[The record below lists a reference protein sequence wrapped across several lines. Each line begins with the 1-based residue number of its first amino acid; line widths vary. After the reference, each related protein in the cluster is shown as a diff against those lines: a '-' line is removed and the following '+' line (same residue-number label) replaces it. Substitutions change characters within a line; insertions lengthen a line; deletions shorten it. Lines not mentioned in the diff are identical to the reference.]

1 MVRGEVDGMLRFALL
16 GPVAVGEGAGEL
28 VVQPVGIPT
37 TVLSVLLLNSNQ
49 VVPRER
55 LVTAI
60 WGEEPPTAAAA
71 GLRNHVSR
79 LRRQLG
85 AQAGARVRTVA
96 PGYRIDVQDG
106 ELDVER
112 FLDDGARGRQALAE
126 GDLVSAHRLLG
137 DALALWRGEPLGE
150 PPSTPE
156 LIARVHGWQE
166 NRLLAVEGRIE
177 ADLGL
182 GRHHD
187 AVAELR
193 ALTAEHPLREGLHG
207 LLMLALYRAGRQAEA
222 LEAYQRVRG
231 TLADELGVDPSSALQ
246 RLHSAI
252 LRADPALDAPSADA
266 APAGQAQGE
275 AGEQAGEDT
284 GPATPSVPAPRASE
298 RAAPP
303 ARLGGLPGGTRAFTG
318 RAQELAWLQ
327 ELGDRAPEGSAAG
340 MALVAAIDGMGGVGK
355 STLAVHA
362 ARRLR
367 PRFPGGALFVDLHG
381 HTPGMEPLNAHAA
394 LDRLLRAL
402 GVPAQLIPR
411 DTEERAAAFHERL
424 ADTRTL
430 LVLDNAASA
439 AEIRPLLPTEPGC
452 LVLVT
457 SRRRLAG
464 LDDAHQRTLEPLP
477 ADDAHRLMRT
487 VAGPGRMADEDA
499 AAAELAELCGSM
511 PLALRIAA
519 SRLRRHRSLRVAD
532 VVAEL
537 RDERLRLSGLHED
550 GDAVEAVFAASY
562 AALPEPE
569 QQLFRLLGL
578 VPGPDFDAAAVA
590 WLLGCDRRTAAYRL
604 ESLLDH
610 SLLQEPTVGRYR
622 FHDLVRL
629 FARSTASASASAEAG
644 NGSETGS
651 ESGSARRR
659 LIDYYLHAAGH
670 ANRHIT
676 RRTLPAPPVAPPPAP
691 LPASEPGDLE
701 AALAWLR
708 ADWPNLWACAADPET
723 VRCRPDAL
731 AVFSPVLATFMERE
745 GHWAQ
750 ALTLHGRALADVRAR
765 QDVAAEGAALME
777 LGRIRLLTSE
787 VAAACEL
794 HEQALA
800 CHRLLGDRLGEA
812 EALWEQ
818 GRARHMDNEHEAAGA
833 LHSEALA
840 LYRELGDVRGEANA
854 MWALGRALRMQDD
867 AEGANAMAEQ
877 ALVLYQQLGDRLG
890 TTNAL
895 WDLGRLAEG
904 RGEFAASARLLEQ
917 ALDTYRVLGSRIGE
931 ANALHSLGRLQRRLE
946 RWDDAVE
953 QLEASLRIY
962 GELRQLHGTT
972 LARHDLGL
980 VRWAQG
986 DLAEA
991 ARLLTLVSDTYRAHA
1006 EPVGAARSLHE
1017 LGQVLGAAQNY
1028 AGSARALGE
1037 ALTFYRDLGNTE
1049 RTQAVL
1055 QDARSFAAEAAAA
1068 FPQ

>member
-28 VVQPVGIPT
+28 AVQPVGIPT
-37 TVLSVLLLNSNQ
+37 TVLSVLLLNANQ

-60 WGEEPPTAAAA
+60 WGEEPPSAAAA

-85 AQAGARVRTVA
+85 AQAGSRVRTVA
-96 PGYRIDVQDG
+96 PGYLIDVQRG
-106 ELDVER
+106 ELDVQR

-126 GDLVSAHRLLG
+126 GDLLSARRLLSE
-137 DALALWRGEPLGE
+137 ALALWRGEPLGE
-150 PPSTPE
+150 LPSTPE
-156 LIARVHGWQE
+156 LTARVHSWQE

-193 ALTAEHPLREGLHG
+193 ALTTEHPLREGLHG

-222 LEAYQRVRG
+222 LEAYQGVRG
-231 TLADELGVDPSSALQ
+231 TLADELGVDPSPALQ

-266 APAGQAQGE
+266 APTGKAQDE
-275 AGEQAGEDT
+275 ADEDADA
-284 GPATPSVPAPRASE
+284 ATPSLPAPRTPAS
-298 RAAPP
+298 ASP

-318 RAQELAWLQ
+318 RTQELAWLQ

-355 STLAVHA
+355 STLVVHA

-381 HTPGMEPLNAHAA
+381 HTPGVEPLNAHEA

-411 DTEERAAAFHERL
+411 DTEERAEAFHERL

-487 VAGPGRMADEDA
+487 VAGPGRMADQDE

-537 RDERLRLSGLHED
+537 RDERLRLSGLNED

-578 VPGPDFDAAAVA
+578 VPGPDFDASAVA

-629 FARSTASASASAEAG
+629 FARSIASAAAEAG
-644 NGSETGS
+644 SESESETGS
-651 ESGSARRR
+651 ESESDSARRR
-659 LIDYYLHAAGH
+659 LIDYYLHAAGT
-670 ANRHIT
+670 ANCHIT
-676 RRTLPAPPVAPPPAP
+676 RRTLPAPPIVPPPTP
-691 LPASEPGDLE
+691 LPAAEPDDLE

-723 VRCRPDAL
+723 VRCRPNAL

-750 ALTLHGRALADVRAR
+750 ALTLHGRALTDVRAR

-794 HEQALA
+794 HQQALA
-800 CHRLLGDRLGEA
+800 CHRSLGDRLGEA

-818 GRARHMDNEHEAAGA
+818 GRARHMGNEHEAAAA
-833 LHSEALA
+833 LHGEALA

-867 AEGANAMAEQ
+867 AAGANAMAEQ
-877 ALVLYQQLGDRLG
+877 ALALYQQLGDRLG

-904 RGEFAASARLLEQ
+904 RGEFAESARLLEQ
-917 ALDTYRVLGSRIGE
+917 ALDAYRVLGSRIGE

-953 QLEASLRIY
+953 RLEASLRIY

-980 VRWAQG
+980 VRWTQG

-1017 LGQVLGAAQNY
+1017 LGQVLRAAQNY

-1037 ALTFYRDLGNTE
+1037 ALSFYRDLGNTE
-1049 RTQAVL
+1049 RTEAVL
-1055 QDARSFAAEAAAA
+1055 HDARTFAAEAAAA